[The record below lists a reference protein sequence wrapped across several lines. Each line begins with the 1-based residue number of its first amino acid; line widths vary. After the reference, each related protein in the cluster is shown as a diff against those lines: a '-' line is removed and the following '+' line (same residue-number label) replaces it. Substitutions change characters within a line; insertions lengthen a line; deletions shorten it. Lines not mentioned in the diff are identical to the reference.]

1 MTTVVI
7 GSGIGGLSAAIALA
21 AAGEAVTVLERQPAA
36 GGKLRPLTVGGDA
49 YDGCATVMTMPW
61 VFDELFA
68 LAQQDFRSTCTM
80 QSLDVYARHYWSG
93 DASLDLHADET
104 LRRDAVAAFAGAAD
118 AESYVRFMADAKMVA
133 DNLKQPFLRSQRP
146 TLFQLAAQT
155 PLSQSWR
162 VSPFDSLWSVV
173 KRTFKDP
180 RLVQLFTRYATY
192 CGSSPFDAPSSLM
205 MIAQVEAE
213 GVWRLPG
220 GMSQLVTVLKQQ
232 AEKLGVSFKF
242 EVDVARVEMQGSDIG
257 AVVDVQ
263 DEVHPC
269 DNIVFN
275 GDPNALAEGLLGRD
289 LRHVAPDMAK
299 EDRSLSA
306 LVCCGAVEVTGVPL
320 SHHTVFFSDDYQDE
334 FRQLERGVPIDPTV
348 YVCDQGQLKKQ
359 FLINAPARTDVEM
372 PHAMPLITRRLE
384 NCGAHVDWSQAD
396 MQNHGPK
403 DFAHFY
409 PGTSGALYGRALNSW
424 SATFQ
429 RPQARTR
436 IPGLYLAGGA
446 THPGPGVPMA
456 ALSGLRAA
464 EALISDRASTRP
476 FRKTDTAGGMSTG

>member
-21 AAGEAVTVLERQPAA
+21 AVGEDVTVLERQPAA
-36 GGKLRPLTVGGDA
+36 GGKLRPLLVAGEA

-68 LAQQDFRSTCTM
+68 LAQNDFRSACPM
-80 QSLDVYARHYWSG
+80 QPLDIYARHFWSG
-93 DASLDLHADET
+93 GASLDLHADET
-104 LRRDAVAAFAGAAD
+104 KRCEAIAAFAGAAERD
-118 AESYVRFMADAKMVA
+118 NYVRFMADAKMVA
-133 DNLKQPFLRSQRP
+133 ENLKVPFLKNQQPS
-146 TLFQLAAQT
+146 LFQLAAQT

-180 RLVQLFTRYATY
+180 RLVQLFARYATY
-192 CGSSPFDAPSSLM
+192 CGASPFEAPSSLI

-220 GMSQLVTVLKQQ
+220 GMAQLVSVLKQQ
-232 AEKLGVSFKF
+232 AEKIGVIFTF
-242 EVDVARVEMQGSDIG
+242 DVDVARVEFQSSSIS
-257 AVVDVQ
+257 AVVDSQ
-263 DEVHPC
+263 GGVHPC
-269 DNIVFN
+269 DNVVFN

-289 LRHVAPDMAK
+289 LRHSAPDMPR

-306 LVCCGAVEVTGVPL
+306 IVSCGAIDVTGVSL
-320 SHHTVFFSDDYQDE
+320 SHHTVFFSDNYTEE
-334 FRQLERGVPIDPTV
+334 FRQLERGIATDPTV
-348 YVCDQGQLKKQ
+348 YVCDQGNRKKQ
-359 FLINAPARTDVEM
+359 FLINAPARTDIET
-372 PHAMPLITRRLE
+372 PDSLPLIARRLHA
-384 NCGAHVDWSQAD
+384 CGATVEWSRSE
-396 MQNHGPK
+396 MQQHRPQ
-403 DFAHFY
+403 DYAQLY
-409 PGTSGALYGRALNSW
+409 PATHGALYGRALNSW

-436 IPGLYLAGGA
+436 TPGLYLAGGA

-456 ALSGLRAA
+456 ALSGMRAA
-464 EALISDRASTRP
+464 EALIADRGSMRP
-476 FRKTDTAGGMSTG
+476 FRKTAIAGGTSTD

>member
-1 MTTVVI
+1 MTTLVI

-36 GGKLRPLTVGGDA
+36 GGKLRPLMVGGEA

-61 VFDELFA
+61 VFDELFE
-68 LAQQDFRSTCTM
+68 LAKQDFRSDCAM
-80 QSLDVYARHYWSG
+80 EPLNVYARHFWSG
-93 DASLDLHADET
+93 GASLDLHVNET
-104 LRRDAVAAFAGAAD
+104 DRQDAIARFAGT
-118 AESYVRFMADAKMVA
+118 AERDSYVCFMADAKMVA

-180 RLVQLFTRYATY
+180 RLVQLFARYATY
-192 CGSSPFDAPSSLM
+192 CGSSPFEAPSSLM
-205 MIAQVEAE
+205 MIAHVEAE

-220 GMSQLVTVLKQQ
+220 GMAQLVDALKLL
-232 AEKLGVSFKF
+232 AEKLGVVFKF
-242 EVDVARVEMQGSDIG
+242 GVDASHIEMQRSDIS
-257 AVVDVQ
+257 AVVDTQ
-263 DEVHPC
+263 DEEHSC
-269 DNIVFN
+269 DTVVFN

-289 LRHVAPDMAK
+289 LRHAAPDMAR

-348 YVCDQGQLKKQ
+348 YVCDQGQKKKQ
-359 FLINAPARTDVEM
+359 FLINAPARTDIEM
-372 PHAMPLITRRLE
+372 PHAMPLITRRFE

-403 DFAHFY
+403 DYAQIY

-456 ALSGLRAA
+456 ALSGMRAA
-464 EALISDRASTRP
+464 EALIADRVSTRP
-476 FRKTDTAGGMSTG
+476 FRRTGIAGGMSTD